1 MKTIF
6 DYMIEHS
13 GGSSID
19 FNAMIEDINRL
30 EVENENLH
38 ESLKEK
44 TKDFLERMIKQSES
58 NFGV

>member
-44 TKDFLERMIKQSES
+44 TEDFLERMIKQSES

>member
-30 EVENENLH
+30 EVENENLR

-44 TKDFLERMIKQSES
+44 TEDFLERMIKQSES

>member
-19 FNAMIEDINRL
+19 YNAMINDINKL
-30 EVENENLH
+30 EAENSKLQ

-44 TKDFLERMIKQSES
+44 TEDFLERMIKQSES

>member
-19 FNAMIEDINRL
+19 YNAMINYINKL
-30 EVENENLH
+30 EAENSKLQ

-44 TKDFLERMIKQSES
+44 TEDFLERMIKQNES